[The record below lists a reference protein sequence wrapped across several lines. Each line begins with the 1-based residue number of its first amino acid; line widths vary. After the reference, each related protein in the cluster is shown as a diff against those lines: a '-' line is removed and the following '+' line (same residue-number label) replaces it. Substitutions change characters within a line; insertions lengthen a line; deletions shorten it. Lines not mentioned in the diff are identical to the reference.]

1 MANQDDIALMAH
13 LMRRAGFGASRDE
26 LEARAAKGYDATVE
40 ELLNPETQPPVDPY
54 MLLRHQPAALLP
66 GGQPPM
72 GNVNYMYYLVNTK
85 RPLEEKMALF
95 WHSVFA
101 TGNSK
106 VDNYDQLLE
115 QIDLFRKRGMGN
127 YRDLLLTIAK
137 NPTMMFWLDNN
148 QNHGTAVNEN
158 WGRELL
164 ELFSLGAGNY
174 TEVDVREAS
183 RAFTGWTFETKLP
196 RLPYG
201 RFPWKFEYRPEDHDD
216 GEKTFLGHK
225 GNLNGEDIIN
235 IVVQQPACARFIC
248 RHLYNFFV
256 ADEPQVPAWPI
267 EAPRDPAAIDAMCK
281 AFINSKC
288 EIKPVL
294 RAMFKSDFFKNAR
307 YQHLKSPAEVV
318 VGTLRLV
325 GGYELPKPGYG
336 ELSMQPSY
344 MGAGSAQ
351 PAVGRGLAYRQGV
364 DQQRLVDVAH
374 QLRRLADRQSRHA
387 GRAGDHQPPEGAGHQ
402 DAGAIGGQLPRLARP
417 GRGWRRHQ
425 EGADR
430 PGEVVGR
437 DPLGQRRRSPER
449 RTACRRDAAAH
460 RGDTRIPVRLNSRH
474 ATTTGGIDNVCNTGN
489 AEGPGAGRAAAYR
502 RQRLPQHRD
511 PVQ

>member
-1 MANQDDIALMAH
+1 MAHHDDIALMAH
-13 LMRRAGFGASRDE
+13 LMRRAGFGATRDE
-26 LEARAAKGYDATVE
+26 LEARVAKGYDATVE
-40 ELLNPETQPPVDPY
+40 ELLHPETQPPVDPY
-54 MLLRHQPAALLP
+54 TLLRHQPAALLP

-72 GNVNYMYYLVNTK
+72 GNVNYMYYLVNTQ
-85 RPLEEKMALF
+85 RPLQEKMALF

-115 QIDLFRKRGMGN
+115 QIDLFRKNGMGN
-127 YRDLLLTIAK
+127 YRDLLLMIAK
-137 NPTMMFWLDNN
+137 NPTMIFWLDNN

-225 GNLNGEDIIN
+225 GNFNGEDIID
-235 IVVQQPACARFIC
+235 IVVQQPACAKFVM

-256 ADEPQVPAWPI
+256 ADEPQVPAWNI
-267 EAPRDPAAIDAMCK
+267 EPPRDQK
-281 AFINSKC
+281 ALDELCAVFRRSKFHM
-288 EIKPVL
+288 KPVL
-294 RAMFKSDFFKNAR
+294 RHLFQSDFFKNAR
-307 YQHLKSPAEVV
+307 FQHLKSPAEVV
-318 VGTLRLV
+318 AGTLRLV

-344 MGAGSAQ
+344 MGQDLLNPPSVEGWHTGKEWINSGSLMSRINFVAAQ
-351 PAVGRGLAYRQGV
+351 VGNPDLPGVKKIIERLKAQNTTTAQQLVDHCLDLLGPVEVGANTKKELV
-364 DQQRLVDVAH
+364 DQAKTWGEIRWDN
-374 QLRRLADRQSRHA
+374 
-387 GRAGDHQPPEGAGHQ
+387 
-402 DAGAIGGQLPRLARP
+402 DANAQN
-417 GRGWRRHQ
+417 
-425 EGADR
+425 
-430 PGEVVGR
+430 
-437 DPLGQRRRSPER
+437 
-449 RTACRRDAAAH
+449 AAQ
-460 RGDTRIPVRLNSRH
+460 
-474 ATTTGGIDNVCNTGN
+474 
-489 AEGPGAGRAAAYR
+489 RAAQMLQLIAATREY
-502 RQRLPQHRD
+502 QFG
-511 PVQ
+511 